1 MRAAGDYRSFVI
13 EQRRT
18 CALVR
23 HLALRD
29 RATTRDGVLKFL
41 ARTGE
46 RGLFRRV
53 LSYLPPPPL
62 QPTKTALY
70 IRIVWVNDG
79 EQHLF
84 RVRPTKPLMRV
95 FKDYATRKGL
105 PVARLAFSLP
115 DSEVLIEGCQT
126 TREIGLE
133 GSATH
138 AADGEVINAMPYAE
152 HPTVLRKQAAAAAVA
167 AAAARQYLEDLEAL
181 RKRPCL
187 WLARSWMKPSRA

>member
-1 MRAAGDYRSFVI
+1 MI

-53 LSYLPPPPL
+53 LSYLSPPPP
-62 QPTKTALY
+62 QPTTTLN
-70 IRIVWVNDG
+70 I
-79 EQHLF
+79 
-84 RVRPTKPLMRV
+84 RVRRV
-95 FKDYATRKGL
+95 ATEEQTFFRMKSTIKLVKVFRAYATRIFRL
-105 PVARLAFSLP
+105 PVAQLAFSLP
-115 DSEVLIEGCQT
+115 GSEVMIEGFQT
-126 TREIGLE
+126 VADIGLAN
-133 GSATH
+133 GSRI
-138 AADGEVINAMPYAE
+138 DAMLYVE
-152 HPTVLRKQAAAAAVA
+152 HPAVLRKQAAAAAVA

-181 RKRPCL
+181 RERPCL